1 MSSIVVRCINNLVM
15 ILAIILT
22 TQNVTN
28 KKVNLFSIR
37 TVFWIGVTFL
47 PCLIFVD
54 GGYNLLF
61 TTLSLLF
68 FSFSLKNIFQ
78 IDLSETMFL
87 TLCFIISSILP
98 DLIFCMIG
106 INFINYST
114 LINNQTVTIFTNL
127 LTSLFTTSLFRF
139 QQFRNFYQLLKN
151 I

>member
-54 GGYNLLF
+54 GGYSLLF

-68 FSFSLKNIFQ
+68 FSFSLKNIF
-78 IDLSETMFL
+78 
-87 TLCFIISSILP
+87 
-98 DLIFCMIG
+98 
-106 INFINYST
+106 
-114 LINNQTVTIFTNL
+114 
-127 LTSLFTTSLFRF
+127 
-139 QQFRNFYQLLKN
+139 
-151 I
+151 

>member
-61 TTLSLLF
+61 THQNRFYVFTF
-68 FSFSLKNIFQ
+68 YN
-78 IDLSETMFL
+78 
-87 TLCFIISSILP
+87 FIITVL
-98 DLIFCMIG
+98 LIFVKKYIS
-106 INFINYST
+106 N
-114 LINNQTVTIFTNL
+114 
-127 LTSLFTTSLFRF
+127 
-139 QQFRNFYQLLKN
+139 
-151 I
+151 